1 MNATTVSRGI
11 QGAALAAG
19 GSYNDT
25 SPSTVPTPLRAT
37 SKRRIARLQTIIA
50 ELKVRDLGCAGTAA
64 LVDCSQ
70 SAARLYLAELRE
82 AGVICSRTIRQAA
95 GNADKFGHRL
105 HSDQQL
111 IERFLAKLG
120 NSMQSGAVSACVSVH
135 DVDVSASAQVRRFH
149 LIRDDDKTSH
159 KVSNSIPQPDPLIC
173 ALFGR
178 SSGY

>member
-1 MNATTVSRGI
+1 MNATTVSREI
-11 QGAALAAG
+11 QGAALPEG
-19 GSYNDT
+19 GSCNDA
-25 SPSTVPTPLRAT
+25 SPSTFSTPLRAT

-95 GNADKFGHRL
+95 GNEDKFAHRL

-120 NSMQSGAVSACVSVH
+120 DSMQSDAVSVCVSCRH
-135 DVDVSASAQVRRFH
+135 VSASAQVRHFH
-149 LIRDDDKTSH
+149 IIRDDDKTSH
-159 KVSNSIPQPDPLIC
+159 KVSNSLPQPDPLIC

>member
-1 MNATTVSRGI
+1 MKASSVPT
-11 QGAALAAG
+11 G
-19 GSYNDT
+19 GSCNDA
-25 SPSTVPTPLRAT
+25 SLQAAPTPLRAAR
-37 SKRRIARLQTIIA
+37 KRRIARLQAIIA

-82 AGVICSRTIRQAA
+82 AGVICARTIRQAA
-95 GNADKFGHRL
+95 GNADKFAHRL

-111 IERFLAKLG
+111 IEHFLAKLADAMHG
-120 NSMQSGAVSACVSVH
+120 DTGCACASVY
-135 DVDVSASAQVRRFH
+135 DVSTGAQVRHFY

-159 KVSNSIPQPDPLIC
+159 KVSNSIPQPDPLIS

-178 SSGY
+178 SPGR